1 MENLLVYRVR
11 FDTGDPVLSKFDQ
24 SHGTAQE
31 ADSAPH

>member
-11 FDTGDPVLSKFDQ
+11 FDTGEPVMSKFDQ
-24 SHGTAQE
+24 PLGTAKE